1 MSTFKLDNH
10 PKISSGF
17 KITEPYFT
25 LLSEKIINN
34 TTAKKTAKVIA
45 LKSQPSKWI
54 LAIAAVVVLVF
65 LLPITIQQIKSESM
79 AIDKNAIESYL
90 ITTQSVSQF
99 ELVNQLSNQD
109 IKNLELDLHLN
120 TNDIEEYLATQNIE
134 TYIIE

>member
-10 PKISSGF
+10 PKIPSGF

-25 LLSEKIINN
+25 SLSEKIINN
-34 TTAKKTAKVIA
+34 ATAQKTTKVIA
-45 LKSQPSKWI
+45 LKSHSSKWI

-65 LLPITIQQIKSESM
+65 LLPITIQQIKSESV

-90 ITTQSVSQF
+90 MTTQSVSQF